1 MKPKKHTILGT
12 ILIAASWTLIVT
24 SSMIA
29 TVISI
34 GLVLCSWKLLTIKM
48 AEIKKKR
55 YKKISYTVAVGTVGV
70 EIYPVT
76 DGWDVAQF
84 TIEYQVT
91 PVEVQRIKTGIEGNT
106 IVTWE
111 KKGERKKEKEKQYRR
126 LNATT
131 LQKTEVRKLLKI
143 LVDSDEI
150 GIQNS
155 QEVVKAIAKSRQK
168 TKIQKLLKWAVGKL
182 FVVKTGHKPLPY
194 PTEIAESTKKDEKP
208 VKVIKKTEYNA

>member
-12 ILIAASWTLIVT
+12 ILIAASWTLTAT

-29 TVISI
+29 TVIAI
-34 GLVLCSWKLLTIKM
+34 GLVLCLWKLLAVKM
-48 AEIKKKR
+48 AEIEKRR
-55 YKKISYTVAVGTVGV
+55 YKKISYTVTVGTVGI

-91 PVEVQRIKTGIEGNT
+91 PVEVQRIKTGAEGNT

-111 KKGERKKEKEKQYRR
+111 KKGERKKEKEKVYKR

-131 LQKTEVRKLLKI
+131 LQKTEVRKLLNM
-143 LVDSDEI
+143 LSDSDEM

-168 TKIQKLLKWAVGKL
+168 TKIQKAIKWAASKL
-182 FVVKTGHKPLPY
+182 FVLKTGHKPLPH
-194 PTEIAESTKKDEKP
+194 PTEAAQSTKKDEKQ
-208 VKVIKKTEYNA
+208 VKVIKKTS

>member
-29 TVISI
+29 SIIAI
-34 GLVLCSWKLLTIKM
+34 GLVICLWKLLATKL
-48 AEIKKKR
+48 AEIEKRR
-55 YKKISYTVAVGTVGV
+55 YKKISYTVAVGTVGI

-91 PVEVQRIKTGIEGNT
+91 PVEVQRVKTGIEGNT

-168 TKIQKLLKWAVGKL
+168 NKIQKLVKWAASKL
-182 FVVKTGHKPLPY
+182 FVLKTGHKPLPH
-194 PTEIAESTKKDEKP
+194 PTETAESTKKDEKQ
-208 VKVIKKTEYNA
+208 VKVIKKTS

>member
-29 TVISI
+29 TVITI
-34 GLVLCSWKLLTIKM
+34 GLVLCLWKLLAVKM
-48 AEIKKKR
+48 AEIEKRR

-91 PVEVQRIKTGIEGNT
+91 PVEVQRVKTGIEGNT

-111 KKGERKKEKEKQYRR
+111 KKGERKKEKEKVYRR

-131 LQKTEVRKLLKI
+131 LQKTEVKRLLYI
-143 LVDSDEI
+143 LADSDEI

-168 TKIQKLLKWAVGKL
+168 TKIQKVVKWAVSKL
-182 FVVKTGHKPLPY
+182 FVLKIGHKPLPH
-194 PTEIAESTKKDEKP
+194 PTETAESTKKDEKQ
-208 VKVIKKTEYNA
+208 VKVIKKTS